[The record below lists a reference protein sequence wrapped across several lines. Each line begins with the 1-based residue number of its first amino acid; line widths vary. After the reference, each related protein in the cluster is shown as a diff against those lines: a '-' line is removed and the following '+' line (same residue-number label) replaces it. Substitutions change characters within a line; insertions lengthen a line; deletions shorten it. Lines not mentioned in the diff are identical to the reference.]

1 MLYEIKDKIISL
13 VTSRLFILYLMLI
26 TLSFILIH
34 KIFVLQIVDGQQYEE
49 NFTLKSEK
57 EISLPST
64 RGNIYDR
71 NGKLLAYNDLA
82 YMITITDTIESGSG
96 KNQKLND
103 IIYRTSLMIK
113 EGGDTITSDFAIY
126 LDENDNY
133 CFSISGNELLRF
145 LADIYGKSSIND
157 LEYEEK
163 NANPDTVIAYLAS
176 SKKYGVGLYMGDEN
190 TKDSFV
196 PMMGYTKEEVLD
208 IIKVRYNLSLNTYQK
223 YISTTISTQ
232 ISDKTIAIV
241 MENISSL
248 EGVEIK
254 ETNIRK
260 YNDSVYFSPI
270 IGYTGKISK
279 EELEEYAD
287 SELNY
292 DSNDY
297 VGKTGIEYSMESQL
311 QGMKGHQTLYVDNLG
326 RIIETKDTVNP
337 SSGNDIYLTI
347 DADLQKAC
355 YNLLEQK
362 IAGIIVN
369 KLVNDK
375 VSSKNGRNKEIPIYD
390 VYYALINNNV
400 INLNHMTKSYAGDYE
415 KQVNAKFDVKM
426 DSVTNNLKT
435 DVLYSDTP
443 YKELNEEN
451 QVYESFIISMISSPN
466 YGILIESQ
474 IDTSDEIYNRW
485 KVAEDI
491 SIHDYLMYAISQQWI
506 DTSKL
511 DLDAKY
517 SDSSEVYDALVDY
530 IIDHLKTNSDFAKKL
545 YKYMIFDDTV
555 SGREICMILWEQD
568 IIQVPSSDI
577 TALKS
582 GSISSYQFMRDLIS
596 NIKVTPAMLGLEPCS
611 GSIVVTDPNNGEVL
625 ALVSYPGYDNNK
637 LANNA
642 DSKYLAKLNNDM
654 SKPLWNYAT
663 QQRTAPGSTFKIVTS
678 VAGVEEGVIST
689 STVIECNGIFD
700 KLNGTIHKCWI
711 SPGRHGNMTLR
722 SAIANSCNV
731 FFYET
736 GYRLAN
742 DGTGYND
749 QYGIERLAKYV
760 EMFGLSERSG
770 VEISE
775 SEPQVSDQYPVA
787 SAIGQGTHSYTTVGL
802 ARYVSAVANNGTVYE
817 LSLIHAIKDSKGND
831 LYTYTPEIRNQITLS
846 QDLWN
851 NVHYGMRDV
860 ITSKKYYADYPI
872 ACAGKTGTAQ
882 ESANKPNH
890 ALFIGYAPFDNPE
903 IAIATRVAN
912 GYSSDYAAQIA
923 KDVFTYYFKIKDTN
937 ELITGTASEAVVET
951 TGD

>member
-26 TLSFILIH
+26 TLSCILIH

-145 LADIYGKSSIND
+145 LADIYGRSSIND

-415 KQVNAKFDVKM
+415 KQVNAKFDAKM

-435 DVLYSDTP
+435 NVLYSDTP
-443 YKELNEEN
+443 YKDLSEEN

-625 ALVSYPGYDNNK
+625 ALVSYPGYDTNRINNEEYYQQI
-637 LANNA
+637 LEDPAN
-642 DSKYLAKLNNDM
+642 
-654 SKPLWNYAT
+654 PLLNYAT
-663 QQRTAPGSTFKIVTS
+663 QQLTAPGSTFKMVT
-678 VAGVEEGVIST
+678 ATAALGEEVVTLG
-689 STVIECNGIFD
+689 D
-700 KLNGTIHKCWI
+700 KVNCKKCTNQ
-711 SPGRHGNMTLR
+711 RR
-722 SAIANSCNV
+722 SASAQMLDLSRKTREAESGRSDRQFLQHV
-731 FFYET
+731 FLRD
-736 GYRLAN
+736 GVPPRYRRQ
-742 DGTGYND
+742 
-749 QYGIERLAKYV
+749 QYLQQQ
-760 EMFGLSERSG
+760 LW
-770 VEISE
+770 
-775 SEPQVSDQYPVA
+775 YPA
-787 SAIGQGTHSYTTVGL
+787 
-802 ARYVSAVANNGTVYE
+802 
-817 LSLIHAIKDSKGND
+817 
-831 LYTYTPEIRNQITLS
+831 
-846 QDLWN
+846 
-851 NVHYGMRDV
+851 
-860 ITSKKYYADYPI
+860 
-872 ACAGKTGTAQ
+872 
-882 ESANKPNH
+882 
-890 ALFIGYAPFDNPE
+890 
-903 IAIATRVAN
+903 
-912 GYSSDYAAQIA
+912 
-923 KDVFTYYFKIKDTN
+923 
-937 ELITGTASEAVVET
+937 ASEVCGLVWS
-951 TGD
+951 